1 MKQNSY
7 FKSVREEEAT
17 LCVGDKEYLIKK
29 DQFGNA
35 DYLGFDLGD
44 WLDLDVNTKLIE
56 IWEETHYFRQGVN
69 FVGIGYGTEAEIA
82 KRLPEGTRSV
92 IRDDAAAEVG
102 MPDCWF
108 ASDLEP
114 TEAGEAYCDG
124 EGELD
129 GAVYSVDE
137 LIRWANLGY

>member
-1 MKQNSY
+1 MG
-7 FKSVREEEAT
+7 A
-17 LCVGDKEYLIKK
+17 
-29 DQFGNA
+29 
-35 DYLGFDLGD
+35 FDEGHFIGL
-44 WLDLDVNTKLIE
+44 
-56 IWEETHYFRQGVN
+56 
-69 FVGIGYGTEAEIA
+69 GYGKPAEIA

-114 TEAGEAYCDG
+114 EEAGEAYCDG

>member
-1 MKQNSY
+1 MGA
-7 FKSVREEEAT
+7 F
-17 LCVGDKEYLIKK
+17 DKE
-29 DQFGNA
+29 
-35 DYLGFDLGD
+35 
-44 WLDLDVNTKLIE
+44 
-56 IWEETHYFRQGVN
+56 H
-69 FVGIGYGTEAEIA
+69 FVGLDYGKPAEIA

-92 IRDDAAAEVG
+92 IRDDAAAEAG